1 MKIQTIFFILLIN
14 GITAFPQSTFV
25 IKTGNFQDEMPNC
38 IKQIGD
44 TYFMAISINNDQV
57 GEIWSGSKLICIGID
72 GTIKK
77 EIEFNYTD
85 SNYSAISSINQIS
98 ESEFLAIGGCKN
110 SLLPVSQFWIMK
122 MDTALNIIWEKKYM
136 TSQPWCGTP
145 RVTRIPDGNFLIGT
159 TVTSSYPLYYRS
171 LMFLEIT
178 EDGDS
183 VQSVNYLNG
192 NMPNTQISDL
202 IWMNGG
208 YKAFVDGYG
217 AFTNNNCFSQILQ
230 IDTNLNLTEVRPVP
244 YFIQG
249 TRTAKLLNDSIY
261 YLTGQSHFNQYKF
274 EVSIAKLTDHED
286 SIAFNHAGYPGKIDD
301 YSGWL
306 KCMSFTNY
314 NSIFTGGTED
324 AYGPLHCEFQRTLML
339 SNYDSLLNCRW
350 TRFYGGDAC
359 YTFNTLDATSDGGC
373 IIAGMYY
380 DVANPENL
388 LDLFVVKVDSSGLF
402 TGISDDP
409 QMSSAQA
416 IVYPNPGQDYLVVQS
431 GPQISGSVFM
441 LFDAN
446 CCCVLET
453 KLQSTTEQRD
463 LTNLPSGVYIW
474 RIVNKGKSIED
485 GKWIKQ

>member
-1 MKIQTIFFILLIN
+1 MKIHAILILLLLSA
-14 GITAFPQSTFV
+14 ITAYPQSTFM
-25 IKTGNFQDEMPNC
+25 IKTGNFQDEMPFC
-38 IKQIGD
+38 IKQIGEQ
-44 TYFMAISINNDQV
+44 YFMPFRLFDTV
-57 GEIWSGSKLICIGID
+57 GKFWYGTKIVRID
-72 GTIKK
+72 KVGTINK
-77 EIEFNYTD
+77 EIEFEYTD
-85 SNYSAISSINQIS
+85 SSYYDITSINQVS

-110 SLLPVSQFWIMK
+110 SLLPVSQFWILK
-122 MDTALNIIWEKKYM
+122 MDTALNIIWEKKFM
-136 TSQPWCGTP
+136 TTQPYIGVP
-145 RVTRIPDGNFLIGT
+145 RVIRNPGGNFLLGT
-159 TVTSSYPLYYRS
+159 VLVSSSPQFYS
-171 LMFLEIT
+171 TLMFLEIT

-183 VQSVNYLNG
+183 VQSKIYLDG
-192 NMPNTQISDL
+192 NVLSTQISDL

-208 YKAFVDGYG
+208 YKAFVDGFS

-230 IDTNLNLTEVRPVP
+230 IDTNLNLTAVRPVP

-274 EVSIAKLTDHED
+274 EVSIAKLSDHED

-306 KCMSFTNY
+306 KCMSFTNH
-314 NSIFTGGTED
+314 NNIFTGGTED
-324 AYGPLHCEFQRTLML
+324 AFGPLRCEFQRTLML

-350 TRFYGGDAC
+350 TRFYGGDEC

-402 TGISDDP
+402 TGISDKP
-409 QMSSAQA
+409 QMASAQA

-446 CCCVLET
+446 GCCVLET
-453 KLQSTTEQRD
+453 TLQSTTEQRD
-463 LTNLPSGVYIW
+463 MTSLPSGVYIW
-474 RIVNKGKSIED
+474 RIANKGESIED
-485 GKWIKQ
+485 GKWIKK